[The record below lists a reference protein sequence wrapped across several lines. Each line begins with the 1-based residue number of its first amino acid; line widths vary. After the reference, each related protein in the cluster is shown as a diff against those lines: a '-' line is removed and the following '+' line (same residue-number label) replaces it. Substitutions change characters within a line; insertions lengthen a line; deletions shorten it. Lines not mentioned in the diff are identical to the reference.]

1 MSTMFYPQGQALKRA
16 PGLPGTPA
24 AGQDSQYV
32 AGEAQLRADINRRY
46 ADILQQLGYQ
56 DDSGKFIPGEVEAQ
70 AQRQRPE
77 IERNKLFAGEDVT
90 KQAQREGTL
99 FSGLRA
105 ENTAKAQ
112 HPFVQALADL
122 DVDVP
127 KQLNKLYED
136 AGRTLQDYTIQNNL
150 LLADAAAR
158 ASARAAA
165 ASYGGGGGYDYG
177 GGYDTGGGEVG
188 APLGSAPATQP
199 WTSPIAPGV
208 GSGAGGYTQENSPWG
223 KVTVVQPP
231 NRFQRGD

>member
-1 MSTMFYPQGQALKRA
+1 MSNMYFPQGQPLGRNPALPA
-16 PGLPGTPA
+16 LPTT
-24 AGQDSQYV
+24 GQDSEYT
-32 AGEAQLRADINRRY
+32 ASEAQLRADINRRY

-56 DDSGKFIPGEVEAQ
+56 NEKGEFIPGEVEAM

-77 IERNKLFAGEDVT
+77 IQRNQKFAAEDVT

-105 ENTAKAQ
+105 ENTARAE

-127 KQLNKLYED
+127 KQLNRLDED

-150 LLADAAAR
+150 LLADSAAR

-165 ASYGGGGGYDYG
+165 AGGGWGGGGGGSWEDVAR
-177 GGYDTGGGEVG
+177 EQAAAAQ
-188 APLGSAPATQP
+188 AP
-199 WTSPIAPGV
+199 V
-208 GSGAGGYTQENSPWG
+208 VGYTPEQAAAAQPQQGGTPISP
-223 KVTVVQPP
+223 PP
-231 NRFQRGD
+231 KYKPGDPRWSQAAEYGWLG